1 MRKIVCLLCM
11 LVATPALCTE
21 TVASMQE
28 RAEASMLVTGSID
41 IAPDGTLSSMAI
53 DHRQELPA
61 EVASLI
67 DRASAKWR
75 FPADP
80 SGDADT
86 RHVAM
91 TLRIVARTE
100 PDGAYRSRIRGA
112 TFGDRKL
119 DGQIRYKSRVS
130 PRYPLFAYQ
139 NRISGDVYLLLRVDA
154 SGKVTDVAAE
164 QVNLDTVTEAS
175 MQAQIRKL
183 FAEVCVNVAKYW
195 TFDVTGAGNLA
206 DGAWLVR
213 VPVHFGMVQDR
224 ATQNYGK
231 WLVYV
236 PGPHEP
242 VRWLGK
248 YNYPQPASNTDA
260 LPGGSLQPVQ
270 NQLAVIGPLD
280 GD

>member
-1 MRKIVCLLCM
+1 MRKIVCLLCI
-11 LVATPALCTE
+11 LLSTPALCGE
-21 TVASMQE
+21 TIASMQD

-41 IAPDGTLSSMAI
+41 IAPDGTLSSI
-53 DHRQELPA
+53 VVDHRQQLPV
-61 EVASLI
+61 EVTSLV

-75 FPADP
+75 FSPDP
-80 SGDADT
+80 SGEADI

-91 TLRIVARTE
+91 TLRIVARRE
-100 PDGAYRSRIRGA
+100 PDGAYRSRIRAA

-195 TFDVTGAGNLA
+195 TFDVTGAGNSA
-206 DGAWLVR
+206 DGAWLAR

-224 ATQNYGK
+224 ATQDYGK

-236 PGPHEP
+236 PGPQEP
-242 VRWLGK
+242 VPWLGK
-248 YNYPQPASNTDA
+248 YNYPQPDRNTDA